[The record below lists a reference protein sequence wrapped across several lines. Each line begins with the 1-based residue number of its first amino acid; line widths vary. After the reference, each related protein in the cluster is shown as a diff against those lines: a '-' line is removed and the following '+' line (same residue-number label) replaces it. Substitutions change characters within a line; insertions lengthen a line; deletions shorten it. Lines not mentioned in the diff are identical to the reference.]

1 MDESKKVKI
10 LEDAGKVISEEEKKV
25 LDILEIDTDIN
36 GHHTAFKFK
45 KALLDKDFIRELT
58 LEIEDLPRRVN
69 LNYDL
74 HLVLDPTNYNIS
86 LTAQYEELKKS
97 QLNLLDPKK
106 KQPIDEMK
114 RIHKEYEKD
123 RKMLGDFKFSG
134 QLSELKNK
142 QTETLNFIVSG
153 EVVRKFEA
161 LKIA

>member
-1 MDESKKVKI
+1 MIK
-10 LEDAGKVISEEEKKV
+10 L
-25 LDILEIDTDIN
+25 
-36 GHHTAFKFK
+36 
-45 KALLDKDFIRELT
+45 
-58 LEIEDLPRRVN
+58 
-69 LNYDL
+69 
-74 HLVLDPTNYNIS
+74 
-86 LTAQYEELKKS
+86 KS

-114 RIHKEYEKD
+114 RINKEYEKD